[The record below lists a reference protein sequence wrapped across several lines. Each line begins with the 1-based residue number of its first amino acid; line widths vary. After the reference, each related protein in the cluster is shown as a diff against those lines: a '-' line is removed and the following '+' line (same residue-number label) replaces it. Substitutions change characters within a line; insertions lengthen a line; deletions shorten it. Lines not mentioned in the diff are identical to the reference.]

1 MSFLEI
7 FQPGLRHLREERNR
21 QQLIVPRP
29 RASGPP
35 LGIDLDRGT
44 AVIRLPVPG
53 DTGAA
58 IEAEPEPLERNS
70 DESDPRR
77 RLNTSADASRDGA

>member
-7 FQPGLRHLREERNR
+7 FQPGLRHLREEQNR

-44 AVIRLPVPG
+44 AVIRLPDPG
-53 DTGAA
+53 DVDADGG
-58 IEAEPEPLERNS
+58 AEPVPAERDS
-70 DESDPRR
+70 DRSDPRATG
-77 RLNTSADASRDGA
+77 NPHPMPQPDGG

>member
-77 RLNTSADASRDGA
+77 TLHLSPDASRDGA